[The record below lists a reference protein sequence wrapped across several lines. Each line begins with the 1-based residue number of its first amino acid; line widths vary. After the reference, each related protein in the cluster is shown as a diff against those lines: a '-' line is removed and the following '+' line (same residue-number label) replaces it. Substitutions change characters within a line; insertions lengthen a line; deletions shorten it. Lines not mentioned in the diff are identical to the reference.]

1 MENAPTQNRTTPL
14 PRDNKK
20 RNNQTT
26 RNHQKNN
33 RTKLTTEHAILI
45 HRQGFRYTMKSNS
58 LVPELSI
65 TDYQKTLPFYT
76 DILGF
81 KIEYQREEDGFA
93 YLSLGESQIMIDQIG
108 LTRTWMTGGLEY
120 PLGRGINLQ
129 IEVPDVDKLLKR
141 LYQNNIS
148 LFVELEEKWYRK
160 DDVEVGNKQFLVQ
173 DPDGYL
179 LRFFEDLGS
188 RSLKK

>member
-1 MENAPTQNRTTPL
+1 
-14 PRDNKK
+14 
-20 RNNQTT
+20 
-26 RNHQKNN
+26 
-33 RTKLTTEHAILI
+33 
-45 HRQGFRYTMKSNS
+45 MKSNS

-65 TDYQKTLPFYT
+65 TDYQKTLHFYT
-76 DILGF
+76 EILGF
-81 KIEYQREEDGFA
+81 KIEYQREEEGFA
-93 YLSLGESQIMIDQIG
+93 CLSLGESQIMIDQIG
-108 LTRTWMTGGLEY
+108 LTRTWMTGELEY

-141 LYQNNIS
+141 LHQNNIS
-148 LFVELEEKWYRK
+148 LFMELEEKWYRK

-188 RSLKK
+188 RPLKK